1 MSATMSQ
8 APETLL
14 LSRHKQ
20 VAIITL
26 NRPQALNAI
35 NLQMRGELFDVLEA
49 LRKDPE
55 VRALVLTGG
64 GDKAFCAGMDL
75 REFSQIL
82 QQTPLPELRRF
93 RWEKSDALAQF
104 DKPVIAAVKGLAVGG
119 GVELALQCDV
129 CYAGESASFAFAE
142 VSRGLIPGNGGT
154 QRLSRRIGTNR
165 ALEMILSGRTVG
177 AGEAVAIGLADRLVA
192 DQDLL
197 PSAIEL
203 AERMAANAPVAVR
216 LAKTAILRGQDLSL
230 AEGLQLERDLASF
243 AYTTDDAQ
251 EGPRAFVEKRPPQWR
266 GQ

>member
-1 MSATMSQ
+1 MSQ

-82 QQTPLPELRRF
+82 LHTPLTELRRF

-142 VSRGLIPGNGGT
+142 VSRGHDPR
-154 QRLSRRIGTNR
+154 QRR
-165 ALEMILSGRTVG
+165 
-177 AGEAVAIGLADRLVA
+177 D
-192 DQDLL
+192 
-197 PSAIEL
+197 P
-203 AERMAANAPVAVR
+203 APVPSNWHQSRA
-216 LAKTAILRGQDLSL
+216 G
-230 AEGLQLERDLASF
+230 
-243 AYTTDDAQ
+243 DD
-251 EGPRAFVEKRPPQWR
+251 FVGTYCGRWR
-266 GQ
+266 GCSDRSGQTVWSLTRTCCQAPLNWLSA